1 MGDEVIVTVRIT
13 ETFEKQVAVKVPT
26 TVSDKG
32 AKAMAAWIRENVDA
46 RVLDAGDITGTFDP
60 AEDMD
65 YKQEVSLCQ

>member
-13 ETFEKQVAVKVPT
+13 ETFEKQVSVKVPT

-46 RVLDAGDITGTFDP
+46 RVLDAGDTTGTFDP

-65 YKQEVSLCQ
+65 YKQEVSICQ